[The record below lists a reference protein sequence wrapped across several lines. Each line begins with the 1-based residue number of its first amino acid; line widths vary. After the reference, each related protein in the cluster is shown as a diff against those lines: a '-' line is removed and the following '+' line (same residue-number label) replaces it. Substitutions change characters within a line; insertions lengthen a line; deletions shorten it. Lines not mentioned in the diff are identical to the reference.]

1 MHLQRLHLQNCISNQ
16 SLTAMVTVN
25 CFCIDNDCITLNI
38 EIQHSYCR
46 NKNSFGPIWG
56 WEHYKSSYFIQSEL
70 GITCWLCDF
79 HWLIVLLSVVLNV
92 LFVTSASCQISFLV
106 WSRHCVSPVTHLW
119 FIADLRP
126 TALLW
131 VCAGL
136 QYTVCVSVC
145 VRAEGGL
152 VAGRRR
158 GVVGACTQ
166 EGGPFVG
173 GLWRPSSRPRL
184 VLLSDPR
191 ENILSNIV

>member
-25 CFCIDNDCITLNI
+25 CFCMDNDCITLNI
-38 EIQHSYCR
+38 EILNLQ
-46 NKNSFGPIWG
+46 KQEQFWPIWG
-56 WEHYKSSYFIQSEL
+56 YEHYESSYFIESEL

-79 HWLIVLLSVVLNV
+79 YWLIVLLSVVLSV
-92 LFVTSASCQISFLV
+92 LFVASASCQICSLV
-106 WSRHCVSPVTHLW
+106 WSRHCVWPVTHLW

-158 GVVGACTQ
+158 GVVSACT
-166 EGGPFVG
+166 
-173 GLWRPSSRPRL
+173 
-184 VLLSDPR
+184 
-191 ENILSNIV
+191 